1 MNNLCLAIL
10 IVTIFFLI
18 YLTNQDLI
26 LAALVSMLTN
36 NPAWKGVV
44 GTVPDLLASPFF
56 QMVGDPSALVP
67 LDATDDKDIMAASP
81 QLLCEC
87 DSLKVFTVLE

>member
-1 MNNLCLAIL
+1 
-10 IVTIFFLI
+10 
-18 YLTNQDLI
+18 
-26 LAALVSMLTN
+26 MLPELGIPREAN
-36 NPAWKGVV
+36 AC
-44 GTVPDLLASPFF
+44 S
-56 QMVGDPSALVP
+56 VP